1 MGHELAAVAT
11 APSSVTAMS
20 REAAERRAVAGVSR
34 CAPLRSG
41 LVAQP
46 LRGRDARL
54 KDLIAAGAHAV

>member
-34 CAPLRSG
+34 CAPPRSG
-41 LVAQP
+41 LVGQP
-46 LRGRDARL
+46 LRGRDACF
-54 KDLIAAGAHAV
+54 KDLIVAGAYAL